1 MPPPSQSGASR
12 RCAPQARSA
21 GRLGLHLATDLAELV
36 KTQGELTRSF
46 DLKLISHT
54 RQDLKRSHP
63 LPLPLDGSP

>member
-1 MPPPSQSGASR
+1 
-12 RCAPQARSA
+12 
-21 GRLGLHLATDLAELV
+21 LGLHRATDLAELM
-36 KTQGELTRSF
+36 KTQGKLTRSF